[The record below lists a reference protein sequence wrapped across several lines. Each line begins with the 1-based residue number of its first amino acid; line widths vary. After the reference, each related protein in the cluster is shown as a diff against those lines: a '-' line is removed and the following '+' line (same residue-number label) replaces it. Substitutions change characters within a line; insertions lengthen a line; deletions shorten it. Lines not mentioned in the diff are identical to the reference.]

1 MSGDSNNVGKEH
13 TFLKWIQGTWPFPRK
28 NFKKIEA
35 LNSYQTSLGTLVQV
49 SLIFALSIFREGAL
63 AFSNEL

>member
-28 NFKKIEA
+28 YFKKIEA
-35 LNSYQTSLGTLVQV
+35 LNSYQTSLGTLNQV
-49 SLIFALSIFREGAL
+49 SLFFVVVVEGAL